1 VRKQNSGM
9 ALIAHNDRLGI
20 VLASSNSPS
29 IEESWDK
36 FGTKIVS
43 MRFIPVHFGSLTVGL
58 QPE

>member
-1 VRKQNSGM
+1 M
-9 ALIAHNDRLGI
+9 ALIAHNDRWG
-20 VLASSNSPS
+20 VALAYSGSSS

-43 MRFIPVHFGSLTVGL
+43 MSFISVHFDSLTAGL

>member
-1 VRKQNSGM
+1 M
-9 ALIAHNDRLGI
+9 ALIAHNDRRG
-20 VLASSNSPS
+20 VALACSSSPS

-43 MRFIPVHFGSLTVGL
+43 LKFILVHFGSMTVGL